1 MTSNVGTL
9 FDAMAADYDV
19 LEPWYEH
26 LYARLHAVLRHSFA
40 SPTGRRRALDAGCG
54 TGFQAAILAD
64 LGWNVHG
71 VDLSAGLLTVARAR
85 LPDAALARA
94 TLEQLPYPDH
104 AFDAVVCCG
113 STLSFVDDAARAVAE
128 LGRVLRPGGRLLLE
142 CEHRFSL
149 DLGWALLSAVSGDYL
164 HYGLRASDV
173 RAALA
178 SPRRAPVRLRYPGY
192 GVLTLF
198 TRAHVRE
205 LLTAAGLVER
215 RAWGIHCATNLLPS
229 TLLHRARLP
238 RPLAA
243 LDRVLRVVDRRLEA
257 TPLGRAL
264 GNSLV
269 LLAEKAP
276 RG

>member
-1 MTSNVGTL
+1 MTPDVSTL

-26 LYARLHAVLRHSFA
+26 LYARLHAIVRHSFSA
-40 SPTGRRRALDAGCG
+40 PTGQGRALDAGCG

-71 VDLSAGLLTVARAR
+71 VDLAGRLLDVARDR
-85 LPDAALARA
+85 LPATALARA
-94 TLEQLPYPDH
+94 TLEALPYAEDR
-104 AFDAVVCCG
+104 FDAVVCVG
-113 STLSFVDDAARAVAE
+113 STLSFVEDPARAVVE

-149 DLGWALLSAVSGDYL
+149 DLGWALLSALTGDRL
-164 HYGLRASDV
+164 GYGLRVRDV

-178 SPRRAPVRLRYPGY
+178 APRRAPVRLRYPGY
-192 GVLTLF
+192 GLLTLF
-198 TRAHVRE
+198 TRAGLRQR
-205 LLTAAGLVER
+205 LAAAGLVER
-215 RAWGIHCATNLLPS
+215 RAWGIHSATNLLPS

-243 LDRVLRVVDRRLEA
+243 LDRALRVVDSRIEA
-257 TPLGRAL
+257 TAAGRAL

-269 LLAEKAP
+269 LLAEKPP